1 VRGAAA
7 RKPGWLGS
15 EGGKDLAFSGLLL
28 VLVLV
33 FQRALLDPGTVY
45 SSYDFAR
52 DFYPSFQWLHDRF
65 VAHQGV
71 FWDQSSGLG
80 NPIFDLGGS
89 AYLYLPLRCIVTYFN
104 AVPAV
109 ALCLIV
115 HFCVSALGAYF
126 LARSQKASAPASFV
140 AAVAVVF
147 SGGMTDCT
155 SSFGLV
161 IPLAW
166 FPWMILGLLL
176 IQDSPKPFG
185 RRAQAGAAVLG
196 LATGL
201 AFLGGHIG
209 MGLCQV
215 YVLAVL
221 YLVHCLTGPGRF
233 RRLKASLPA
242 LLAAALIASLLYLGQ
257 AMALLRLASQAGR
270 GGSYTEAAAA
280 AGAMNPVTLA
290 QVFLPHLLGRLRD
303 ATFLGQSWRFGTN
316 DPQGVALYM
325 GVPAFV
331 LVVFFIASSP
341 WRGVLPWAAAWLF
354 LVLYALG
361 NWTPLFNLFYY
372 RLPFL
377 RHLHW
382 AVRAACQCGPLLCV
396 PVAVGL
402 DRLRARPEAWPG
414 RLALGLGGALILL
427 GLALWA
433 ADPLIEAEGRRFV
446 LRHIVGSALHAY
458 TPDFYLDKLARWLAG
473 MRAHVACQGA
483 WALATGLLLTLLART
498 KKRSGR
504 AWLAVGLGL
513 LLFAELNANL
523 SDYDPTL
530 PRALLTTTPAGAE
543 KILALEGP
551 GHAPFRSLE
560 WGVGAQLRRSFPHG
574 RFFGDLDGE
583 LRNNALLPPNLNK
596 FYGLDLVNSYP
607 SPDLI
612 RLDGFTGWFQDLNMD
627 PPQPAADLLPRRR
640 LYDLCG
646 AKYFVLA
653 EPLSAPG
660 LSPLLSDPVYLYRNE
675 RALPLAYVAE
685 HYSGGWT
692 SQSAVAALTDRKAVQ
707 AQWSKPALV
716 EGAGVDA
723 GTGGGTVSWVRY
735 TDLEWRLNV
744 SSSGPGVLVL
754 SRLYYPGPWKASVNG
769 RATPLLAANG
779 ALCAVRLNG
788 GPEQVRVYYD
798 DVLPGRALA
807 LQALGWALAVLCL
820 LAASGGLAFKGV

>member
-1 VRGAAA
+1 MRGKAS

-15 EGGKDLAFSGLLL
+15 EGGKDLVFCGLLL

-33 FQRALLDPGTVY
+33 FLRSILGPGTVY

-52 DFYPSFQWLHDRF
+52 DFYPSYQWLHEHYA
-65 VAHQGV
+65 AHQGV

-80 NPIFDLGGS
+80 NPIFDLGSS

-104 AVPAV
+104 AAPAV

-115 HFCVSALGAYF
+115 HFYIAALGAYF
-126 LARSQKASAPASFV
+126 LARSQKASAPAGFV
-140 AAVAVVF
+140 AAIAVVF
-147 SGGMTDCT
+147 SGGMADCT

-176 IQDSPKPFG
+176 IQDSARPFG
-185 RRAQAGAAVLG
+185 RSAQAGAAVLG

-221 YLVHCLTGPGRF
+221 YLVHCLLGPDRV
-233 RRLKASLPA
+233 RLLKCSLPG
-242 LLAAALIASLLYLGQ
+242 LLAAALIASLLYGGQ
-257 AMALLRLASQAGR
+257 ALALLRLAAQAGR
-270 GGSYTEAAAA
+270 GGSYTEAAA
-280 AGAMNPVTLA
+280 GAMNPVTLG

-316 DPQGVALYM
+316 DPQGIALYM
-325 GVPAFV
+325 GVAAFV
-331 LVVFFIASSP
+331 LAVFYMVSSP
-341 WRGVLPWAAAWLF
+341 WRRILPWAAAWLF

-361 NWTPLFNLFYY
+361 NWTPLFTLFYY

-377 RHLHW
+377 GHLHW

-396 PVAVGL
+396 PIAHGL

-414 RLALGLGGALILL
+414 RLAGGLGVALVLL
-427 GLALWA
+427 SLSLRA

-446 LRHIVGSALHAY
+446 LHHIVGSALHAY

-473 MRAHVACQGA
+473 MRVHVLCQGA
-483 WALATGLLLTLLART
+483 WALATGLVLALLARA
-498 KKRSGR
+498 KSRSRR

-530 PRALLTTTPAGAE
+530 PRALLTTIPASAQ

-560 WGVGAQLRRSFPHG
+560 WGSGAQLRRSFPHG

-583 LRNNALLPPNLNK
+583 LRDNALLSPNLNK
-596 FYGLDLVNSYP
+596 LYRLDMVNSYP
-607 SPDLI
+607 SPGLI
-612 RLDGFTGWFQDLNMD
+612 RLDAFTGWFQDLNMD
-627 PPQPAADLLPRRR
+627 PPQPAADLLTHRR
-640 LYDLCG
+640 LFDLSG
-646 AKYFVLA
+646 AKYLVLA
-653 EPLSAPG
+653 EPLSGPG
-660 LSPLLSDPVYLYRNE
+660 LTPLLSDPVYVYRNE
-675 RALPLAYVAE
+675 RALPLAYVAGR
-685 HYSGGWT
+685 YSDGWT
-692 SQSAVAALTDRKAVQ
+692 SQSAVAVLTDATSAQ
-707 AQWSKPALV
+707 ARWSKPALV
-716 EGAGVDA
+716 EGNNVGT
-723 GTGGGTVSWVRY
+723 GTGGGSVTWVRY

-744 SSSGPGVLVL
+744 ASSGPGVLVL
-754 SRLYYPGPWKASVNG
+754 SRLYYPGPWKASING
-769 RATPLLAANG
+769 RTTGLLAANG

-788 GPEQVRVYYD
+788 GLEQVRVYYD
-798 DVLPGRALA
+798 DALSGRALA
-807 LQALGWALAVLCL
+807 LQALGWALAALCL
-820 LAASGGLAFKGV
+820 LAAFGGLAFSGV